1 MVGLTDFFRTVG
13 PILLELCVGDL
24 SVASGKGYTFV
35 RLQRPGEF
43 QSPASSW
50 GSGEPSQPVH
60 PGPDIH
66 HGGPSTFE
74 TVGHGH
80 GAKGGCS
87 GKGVADRG
95 RIVAGDMTQ
104 RRPQPPQIPGR
115 GSGEPMTVDTK
126 VIWEHLDNAIKVDGA
141 VLRPTAVDWSALRVK
156 AGSMTRRSI
165 FLL

>member
-74 TVGHGH
+74 TVGYGH

-95 RIVAGDMTQ
+95 RIVAGDMTEAAGVWDTFNVRVRAFGLH
-104 RRPQPPQIPGR
+104 RRHGH
-115 GSGEPMTVDTK
+115 GGVS
-126 VIWEHLDNAIKVDGA
+126 
-141 VLRPTAVDWSALRVK
+141 LRSD
-156 AGSMTRRSI
+156 
-165 FLL
+165 

>member
-50 GSGEPSQPVH
+50 GSGEPLTQPVH

-95 RIVAGDMTQ
+95 RILAGDMTQ
-104 RRPQPPQIPGR
+104 RRPQPPQIPGNR
-115 GSGEPMTVDTK
+115 SSRRLGHFQHQSPSFWATPTPWSWGSQSPQ
-126 VIWEHLDNAIKVDGA
+126 
-141 VLRPTAVDWSALRVK
+141 
-156 AGSMTRRSI
+156 
-165 FLL
+165 